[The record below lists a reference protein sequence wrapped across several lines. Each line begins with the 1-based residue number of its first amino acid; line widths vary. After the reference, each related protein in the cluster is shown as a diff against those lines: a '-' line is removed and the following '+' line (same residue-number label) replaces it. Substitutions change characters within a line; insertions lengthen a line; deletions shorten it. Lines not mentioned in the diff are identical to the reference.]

1 MNEVRRQLEEQAG
14 KKFDDD
20 TKLFHDYGHQDALV
34 CAMLKQVN
42 RVFDKKVQSHDFRT
56 SRATEMYI
64 RTGDILAVQEFLC
77 HSKVTTTQRYIHPLG
92 RIKRR
97 ALEAKKKGAAFVS
110 YSVLA

>member
-20 TKLFHDYGHQDALV
+20 TKLFHDYGHQDALI

-92 RIKRR
+92 KTKRR
-97 ALEAKKKGAAFVS
+97 ELEAKEKGAAYVS
-110 YSVLA
+110 FSVLA